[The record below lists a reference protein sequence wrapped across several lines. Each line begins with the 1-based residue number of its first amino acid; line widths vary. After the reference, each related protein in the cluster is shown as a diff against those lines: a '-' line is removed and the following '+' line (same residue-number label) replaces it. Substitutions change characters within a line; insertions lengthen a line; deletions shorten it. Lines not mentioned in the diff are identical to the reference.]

1 MVFSHFLYYFPWE
14 KDFSP
19 STGTRIFFFNTIFTC
34 RHGNYANVQKKK
46 SKTIVMFMYSFYYKE
61 VEVAKQP
68 TEPTGTELQDNNV

>member
-1 MVFSHFLYYFPWE
+1 MVFSHFLYYCPWE

-19 STGTRIFFFNTIFTC
+19 STGTRIFFFLTLFSLVDMATMLM
-34 RHGNYANVQKKK
+34 YKKK

>member
-1 MVFSHFLYYFPWE
+1 MATMLMY
-14 KDFSP
+14 
-19 STGTRIFFFNTIFTC
+19 
-34 RHGNYANVQKKK
+34 KKK